1 MCRALCAVVLL
12 PSLTAAQSDAAAM
25 VQSVQPQPSLSVAAN
40 PTRPVYRSYTY
51 YNEIRQ
57 GTTEDLAVQ
66 LAVPGFVTLP
76 ASRVPGIVPLR
87 LELQPSEGLT
97 VSKIRYPKLRQRKLA
112 FQREPAQVTD
122 AWQSPI
128 QFKLHADPNTPPG
141 PRTVAGKLTFQAI
154 SDATGVGAVEEVGV
168 QIPITVVPHDAK
180 VTRANWP
187 IHKMPVAVV
196 VLLIV
201 FLPVLVPVVLPIYLI
216 CLAEGPRRCPD

>member
-1 MCRALCAVVLL
+1 MWRALCAVVLL
-12 PSLTAAQSDAAAM
+12 PSLTAAQSDAAMA
-25 VQSVQPQPSLSVAAN
+25 QSVQPQPSLSVAAN
-40 PTRPVYRSYTY
+40 PTRPVYRPYTY

-76 ASRVPGIVPLR
+76 ASQVPGIVPLR
-87 LELQPSEGLT
+87 LELQPSEGFT
-97 VSKIRYPKLRQRKLA
+97 VSKIRYPKLHQRKFA
-112 FQREPAQVTD
+112 FQREPVQVTD

-128 QFKLHADPNTPPG
+128 QFKLRADPNTPLG
-141 PRTVAGKLTFQAI
+141 PRTVAGNLTFQAI
-154 SDATGVGAVEEVGV
+154 SDATGVGAVEEVAV
-168 QIPITVVPHDAK
+168 QIPITVVPYDAK

-201 FLPVLVPVVLPIYLI
+201 FLPVLVPLVLPIYLI